1 MPSFMRGVLPKYP
14 VVWGEVKDSF
24 LTSKLTHEYI
34 SMVLLYVNMINIWQY
49 RKYSILVQA

>member
-49 RKYSILVQA
+49 RKYSI